1 MTAPSPVI
9 SPTIKDQVYAILK
22 AEICRGVFEDGQRLH
37 ENELAT
43 RLNVSRS
50 PVREALRQLASD
62 GLVLELP
69 NKGVFVKELTPKDID
84 DIFEI
89 RLLLECYGIRR
100 SAGHMTEELAEALR
114 RCREDLIRFHAA
126 EDITQYMNADGRLHH
141 MLLQISGND
150 LARSVYDK
158 ISSLALKFRV
168 ISLLGKERFDESVE
182 EHRGIITKVL
192 DGDPEGAVAVNE
204 RHLRRAKQKIIEHLL
219 TRKKG

>member
-1 MTAPSPVI
+1 MIAPSTVI

-22 AEICRGVFEDGQRLH
+22 AEICRGIFEDGQRLH

-84 DIFEI
+84 DIFEV

-100 SAGHMTEELAEALR
+100 SAGHMTENLAESLR
-114 RCREDLIRFHAA
+114 QCRDDLTRFHAA
-126 EDITQYMNADGRLHH
+126 GDMTQYMNADGRLHH
-141 MLLQISGND
+141 MLIQISGND
-150 LARSVYDK
+150 LAQSVYGK

-182 EHRGIITKVL
+182 EHCGIITYVL
-192 DGDPEGAVAVNE
+192 DGDPDGAVAMNE
-204 RHLRRAKQKIIEHLL
+204 RHLQKAKQKIIEHLIAQ
-219 TRKKG
+219 RKR